1 MESTASKI
9 YDALSRPWG
18 KGEVKERKGPGGKML
33 SYVDARQV
41 QTRLDEVVGTE
52 NWQTHFSEVCGN
64 YCCTLSIK
72 IDGEWVAKS
81 DGAGETSIEGD
92 KGGFSDAFKR
102 AAVSFGIARY
112 LYSDS
117 KMTPEQFDKR
127 RGVMADV
134 QSEDKATIPT
144 EADKMVANDLV
155 QAVQNESTQKILE
168 IWSALKTNQ
177 ERTVAVWSL
186 LQSQTRRYINKVVY
200 EDILGHA
207 TKKPANKESNQ

>member
-1 MESTASKI
+1 MQSTASEI
-9 YDALSRPWG
+9 YHALSRPWP

-41 QTRLDEVVGTE
+41 QNRLDEVVGTE

-64 YCCTLSIK
+64 YCCTLSLK
-72 IDGEWVAKS
+72 IDGEWIAKS

-144 EADKMVANDLV
+144 EDDKMVANELV
-155 QAVQNESTQKILE
+155 LAVQNENSQKILE
-168 IWSALKTNQ
+168 IWASLVTDQ
-177 ERTVAVWSL
+177 ERTVATWSL
-186 LQSQTRRYINKVVY
+186 LQSQTRRYINKLV
-200 EDILGHA
+200 
-207 TKKPANKESNQ
+207 KESNQ